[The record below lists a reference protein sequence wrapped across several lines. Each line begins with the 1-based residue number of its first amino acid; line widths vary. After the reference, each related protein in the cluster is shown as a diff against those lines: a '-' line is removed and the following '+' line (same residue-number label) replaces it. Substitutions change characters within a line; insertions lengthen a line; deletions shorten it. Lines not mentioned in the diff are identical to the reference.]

1 MMKKLVGLTL
11 ATGLAF
17 SAIAPVTVLHDTQIA
32 QAATIQDGEYN
43 VQVALYYNGNIS
55 ENAQGNMS
63 ATALYK
69 KSGATETVTITLY
82 SADSYKDLY
91 DASGKELTKVTK
103 DGKTTVTLTGKDI
116 ITKGIGITYHVVVPE
131 INYDH
136 LYDMVL
142 KFDEKSL
149 ISTAASKTTR
159 TLKATVQNK
168 VRANDKVKVTGMKK
182 GDTVRLYKGTTVI
195 SKKVATSTAVT
206 FSVAQLGKKA
216 GNVKVTAQ
224 AKGEAESKAQS
235 FAYKAEAVAAKV
247 AAKNIQVTNKK
258 GSKNDV
264 TVVKGIKKGDTVR
277 IYDYLGNLIGKG
289 VAKKSSVSIKT
300 RDLSKK
306 GGNVYV
312 TRSQKGK
319 NPSSKVKKAYKAE
332 K

>member
-1 MMKKLVGLTL
+1 MKKILGLTL

-17 SAIAPVTVLHDTQIA
+17 SAIAPVSMLNDVQVA
-32 QAATIQDGEYN
+32 KAATIQDGTYQ
-43 VQVALYYNGNIS
+43 VQVAPYYNGVIS
-55 ENAQGNMS
+55 SNTQNNMS
-63 ATALYK
+63 PTAIYTK
-69 KSGATETVTITLY
+69 KGTVETVVITVLSASAYKDVYDGAGKRVEMVQNGDKATITF
-82 SADSYKDLY
+82 
-91 DASGKELTKVTK
+91 
-103 DGKTTVTLTGKDI
+103 TGTDI
-116 ITKGIGITYHVVVPE
+116 IEKGLNVTYHIVVPE

-136 LYDMVL
+136 SYDMVL
-142 KFDEKSL
+142 KFDAASL
-149 ISTAASKTTR
+149 VSTAAPKTVR
-159 TLKATVQNK
+159 TLKTTVKNN
-168 VRANDKVKVTGMKK
+168 VRAKDSVKVTGVKK
-182 GDTVRLYKGTTVI
+182 GDTVRLYKGSTVL

-206 FSVAQLGKKA
+206 FSVSQLGKKA

-224 AKGEAESKAQS
+224 AKAEVESKAQT

-264 TVVKGIKKGDTVR
+264 TVVKGVKKGDTVR
-277 IYDYLGNLIGKG
+277 VYDYLGNLIGKG

-300 RDLSKK
+300 RDLNKK

-319 NPSSKVKKAYKAE
+319 NPSAKVKKAYKAE